1 MNRLIAHRSNIFG
14 DEIAYV
20 ESYDFSKAN
29 LNDES
34 RLDVITLI
42 ASICYQ
48 SPKSHGSESLYNRL
62 MAESGGLPS
71 SSFEFVPMLFK
82 KLYLDTIF
90 GITNSYGLVLED
102 TNILKYGEKIIHD
115 DEEYLLTNFRAV
127 VYDFENLGI
136 DLRDHFNT
144 EAECAIIAK
153 HFKVFKMKVDMP
165 TFGQAVRHRINWQV
179 LSRRYVPGSRV
190 PFSFYIADQMKKV
203 TSSNFLSEKTTD
215 LIYRKDTEIELDVED
230 LINISLTMYKAALA
244 AGVKPQIAR
253 GIIPQCAYT
262 VAWCAFQSKQ
272 FDSFINLR
280 TDTHAQPEIQQ
291 LSSAMRDIER
301 EKEIFNRMQ
310 DYADGKTVLKKKKE
324 IQELIDSCN
333 DSEPGVDA

>member
-14 DEIAYV
+14 DNIAYL

-29 LNDES
+29 MSNES
-34 RLDVITLI
+34 RLDVITMV
-42 ASICYQ
+42 ASICYAN
-48 SPKSHGSESLYNRL
+48 PKAHGSESLYNRL

-71 SSFEFVPMLFK
+71 SSFEMVPMLFNYEQLK
-82 KLYLDTIF
+82 DDVYALTDVTI
-90 GITNSYGLVLED
+90 ED
-102 TNILKYGEKIIHD
+102 TNMLKYGEKVED
-115 DEEYLLTNFRAV
+115 SKYLLTNFRAV

-144 EAECAIIAK
+144 EAECQIIAK

-179 LSRRYVPGSRV
+179 LSRRYVSGSRV
-190 PFSFYIADQMKKV
+190 PFSFYIADQMKDIFSHQSLDCEIVGEIDGKI
-203 TSSNFLSEKTTD
+203 E
-215 LIYRKDTEIELDVED
+215 IYDPFEQYTNV
-230 LINISLTMYKAALA
+230 ISTQNVIDICLAHYQAALD

-262 VAWCAFQSKQ
+262 EAWCAFQPKQ

-280 TDTHAQPEIQQ
+280 TDTHAQPEIR
-291 LSSAMRDIER
+291 LLANAMRD
-301 EKEIFNRMQ
+301 
-310 DYADGKTVLKKKKE
+310 L
-324 IQELIDSCN
+324 S
-333 DSEPGVDA
+333 SEPGDEA